1 MWRIAES
8 IDKYVPKSLLST
20 WGCSYSLIRPSWFPL
35 TRLKDG
41 YIPLP
46 RAHLTHDRPCNWLQR
61 VFIVFSRGP
70 QSETTFQPFAFK
82 AKKFKSKMRR
92 FMSAC
97 HDLVSRPSSAPC
109 LGNPEHRLGDQA
121 IQGSLEATLS
131 ALSWSS
137 CSAMK
142 TSAAAAEM
150 KAVAACGP
158 RDSAP
163 WGRPQEGVQ
172 KKKGLFGNPFRR
184 LSSNASEPKEPF
196 EFHLVRNGKAED
208 LKIVD
213 VGGLKDI
220 GELTEAVID
229 AGKDPKWTMFTVKVF
244 GSEEDAKAG
253 TNAVRRGV

>member
-1 MWRIAES
+1 
-8 IDKYVPKSLLST
+8 
-20 WGCSYSLIRPSWFPL
+20 
-35 TRLKDG
+35 
-41 YIPLP
+41 
-46 RAHLTHDRPCNWLQR
+46 
-61 VFIVFSRGP
+61 
-70 QSETTFQPFAFK
+70 
-82 AKKFKSKMRR
+82 
-92 FMSAC
+92 
-97 HDLVSRPSSAPC
+97 
-109 LGNPEHRLGDQA
+109 
-121 IQGSLEATLS
+121 
-131 ALSWSS
+131 
-137 CSAMK
+137 MK

-196 EFHLVRNGKAED
+196 EFHLVRDGKKED
-208 LKIVD
+208 LSRVK

-244 GSEEDAKAG
+244 GSEDDAKAG
-253 TNAVRRGV
+253 KKAVREEFKSEGRERRRRADWECGGQLGVEEKLESNKTYFILVPPSEKKKAETREGVEKELRGTFGFRLRSCLLLMDMCLQTCFLHMKLS